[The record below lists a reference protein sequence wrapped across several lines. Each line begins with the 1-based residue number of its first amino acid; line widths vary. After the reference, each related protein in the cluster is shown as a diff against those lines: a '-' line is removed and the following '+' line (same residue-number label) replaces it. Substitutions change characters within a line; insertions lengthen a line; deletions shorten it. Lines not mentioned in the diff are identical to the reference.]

1 MLALDDPFWLQL
13 NHAYG
18 LASDIPNLLRNL
30 ALSPGQ
36 TSDDQ
41 AEPWH
46 SLWSSLCHQGDVYT
60 ASYAA
65 VPHLVQIAADTPG
78 PIDWSFFG
86 LPAAVEIAR
95 FNQRGPAIPP
105 ELIGSYEKAL
115 TRLVDCVNV
124 HRTDAWDKSMALSV
138 ATAMAA
144 AKGHHRLAEAL
155 LNLDKYWITKIIN
168 QED

>member
-1 MLALDDPFWLQL
+1 MLALDDPRWSEL

-18 LASDIPNLLRNL
+18 RASDIPNLLRK
-30 ALSPGQ
+30 LSHFPGQ
-36 TSDDQ
+36 GSDDE

-65 VPHLVQIAADTPG
+65 VPHLVQIAVDTPG

-86 LPAAVEIAR
+86 LPAAIEVAR
-95 FNQRGPAIPP
+95 FNQRGPEIPGELAI
-105 ELIGSYEKAL
+105 SYEKAL
-115 TRLVDCVNV
+115 IHLVDCVHV
-124 HRTDAWDKSMALSV
+124 HRTDAWDESMALSV

>member
-1 MLALDDPFWLQL
+1 MLALDDPFWSQL

-18 LASDIPNLLRNL
+18 PASDIPNLLRNL
-30 ALSPGQ
+30 ALAPRMR
-36 TSDDQ
+36 SDDE

-46 SLWSSLCHQGDVYT
+46 TLWSSLCHQGDVYT

-65 VPHLVQIAADTPG
+65 VPHLLQIAINTPG

-86 LPAAVEIAR
+86 LPAAIEIAR

-105 ELIGSYEKAL
+105 ELVVSYEKAL
-115 TRLVDCVNV
+115 NRLMDCVIV
-124 HRTDAWDKSMALSV
+124 HRADAWDESMALSV
-138 ATAMAA
+138 ITALTA

-155 LNLDKYWITKIIN
+155 LNLDKHWITKIIN

>member
-1 MLALDDPFWLQL
+1 MLSLDDPLWLQL
-13 NHAYG
+13 SHAYG
-18 LASDIPNLLRNL
+18 PASDIPNLLRQL
-30 ALSPGQ
+30 SRSPGQ
-36 TSDDQ
+36 MSDEE

-65 VPHLVQIAADTPG
+65 VPHLVQIATDTPG

-86 LPAAVEIAR
+86 LPAAIEIAR
-95 FNQRGPAIPP
+95 FNQAGPAIPP
-105 ELIGSYEKAL
+105 QLVEPYEKAL
-115 TRLVDCVNV
+115 THLVDCVSV
-124 HRTDAWDKSMALSV
+124 HRADAWDEPMALSV
-138 ATAMAA
+138 ETAMAA

-155 LNLDKYWITKIIN
+155 LNLDKHWIAKIIN

>member
-1 MLALDDPFWLQL
+1 MLALGDPFWSQL

-18 LASDIPNLLRNL
+18 PASDIPNLLRNL
-30 ALSPGQ
+30 ALFPLQRSYG
-36 TSDDQ
+36 Q

-46 SLWSSLCHQGDVYT
+46 SLGSSLCHQGNVYT

-65 VPHLVQIAADTPG
+65 VPHLLQIAVDTLG

-86 LPAAVEIAR
+86 LPAAIEVAR
-95 FNQRGPAIPP
+95 FNQLGPAIPP
-105 ELIGSYEKAL
+105 APIGSYEKAL
-115 TRLVDCVNV
+115 AHLVDCVNV
-124 HRTDAWDKSMALSV
+124 HRTDAWDESMALSV
-138 ATAMAA
+138 ATALSA

-155 LNLDKYWITKIIN
+155 LYLDKYWIAKIIN